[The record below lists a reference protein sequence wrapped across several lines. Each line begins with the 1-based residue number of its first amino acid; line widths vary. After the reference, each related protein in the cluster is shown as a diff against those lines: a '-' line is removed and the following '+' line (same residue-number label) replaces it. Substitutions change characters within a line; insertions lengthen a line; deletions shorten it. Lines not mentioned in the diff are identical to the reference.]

1 MSDVAAPKREN
12 RQRVTELNVSGH
24 LMTLDTG
31 LFCIL
36 QTAAKAV
43 DAGSGLPGVRL
54 SVPPGAGSRPDSV
67 QISSFRA
74 DGWLSGF
81 GDAALVRVTNG
92 PAQLLVTVYQ
102 GPAGEHTAPNLQ
114 VLRLLEGPAS
124 AANPQAPAANPQAP
138 PAPDAAG
145 QKVMDMVAH
154 IQGRGDVGALLGDW
168 LGERGSKRWIEGF
181 AVSPAH
187 EVPPQDIE
195 YQAVLGRGWLS
206 PWAEGGQF
214 CGSRGMALPV
224 LGLRLRLRGASA
236 QSHECS
242 YSATFTDGTEIG
254 PVSAGEACEA
264 ESLAPMEAFH
274 VEIRPRGSAAKAPA
288 KAEAKPAAKPAPA
301 KPAAPNP
308 VAPKAAAAKP
318 AAPKR
323 GAAKPAATAP
333 AGKGGRGR

>member
-1 MSDVAAPKREN
+1 MSEAAAPKQEKRP
-12 RQRVTELNVSGH
+12 RVTELNVSGH
-24 LMTLDTG
+24 LMTLETG

-36 QTAAKAV
+36 QTPAKAV
-43 DAGSGLPGVRL
+43 DAASGLPGVRL
-54 SVPPGAGSRPDSV
+54 SVPPGAGSRPDAV
-67 QISSFRA
+67 QISSFRN

-81 GDAALVRVTNG
+81 GDAALVRVSAG

-102 GPAGEHTAPNLQ
+102 APGGEGTAPNLQ
-114 VLRLLEGPAS
+114 VLRLLDN
-124 AANPQAPAANPQAP
+124 AAAQPQAAP
-138 PAPDAAG
+138 PAAAAAEAHAPT
-145 QKVMDMVAH
+145 VMDMVAH

-168 LGERGSKRWIEGF
+168 LGERGSKRWVEGF

-187 EVPPQDIE
+187 DVPPQDIE

-236 QSHECS
+236 QTHECS

-254 PVSAGEACEA
+254 PVGAGEACEA
-264 ESLAPMEAFH
+264 DSLAPMEAFH
-274 VEIRPRGSAAKAPA
+274 IEIRPRGTAAKAPA
-288 KAEAKPAAKPAPA
+288 KAEAKPTPKPSAKPTA
-301 KPAAPNP
+301 KSG
-308 VAPKAAAAKP
+308 AAKP

-323 GAAKPAATAP
+323 GAPQPAAPKPTAKPPAAKPSTP
-333 AGKGGRGR
+333 KDTRRR

>member
-1 MSDVAAPKREN
+1 MTETASTKREN
-12 RQRVTELNVSGH
+12 RPRVTELNVSGH
-24 LMTLDTG
+24 LMTLETG

-43 DAGSGLPGVRL
+43 DAASGLPGVRL
-54 SVPPGAGSRPDSV
+54 SVPPGAGGRPDAV

-81 GDAALVRVTNG
+81 GDAALVRVTQG

-114 VLRLLEGPAS
+114 VLRLLEGAAGAAATQQPA
-124 AANPQAPAANPQAP
+124 AAPAAAVA
-138 PAPDAAG
+138 APDA
-145 QKVMDMVAH
+145 QTVMDMVAH
-154 IQGRGDVGALLGDW
+154 IQGRGDVGAQLGDW
-168 LGERGSKRWIEGF
+168 LGERGSKRWIEGY

-187 EVPPQDIE
+187 DVPPQDIE

-236 QSHECS
+236 QTHECS

-254 PVSAGEACEA
+254 PVGAGEACEA

-274 VEIRPRGSAAKAPA
+274 IEIRPRGSAARAPA
-288 KAEAKPAAKPAPA
+288 KAAAKPSP
-301 KPAAPNP
+301 KPAAPKSVAPKP
-308 VAPKAAAAKP
+308 VAPKSAAAKP

-323 GAAKPAATAP
+323 GAAKPAAKPT